1 MFVCDQVP
9 VVRGQTTRVPLA
21 GVLRC
26 GAAYVVSQHEGR
38 RCPNSLMA
46 ETLQGEIAIHVLNFD
61 EFNSCSMTLYPTG
74 EYSHY
79 FVPSDPTQQI

>member
-1 MFVCDQVP
+1 M
-9 VVRGQTTRVPLA
+9 RGQTTRFPLP

-46 ETLQGEIAIHVLNFD
+46 KTLQGEIAIHVLNYD
-61 EFNSCSMTLYPTG
+61 ANNACAMTLYPTG
-74 EYSHY
+74 KYLQ
-79 FVPSDPTQQI
+79 T